1 MYWKKKIGILKT
13 VKFRTALWYAL
24 LFAASS
30 MLLFIGIYYIL
41 KAGMIATVDQQLV
54 SLSRQLEDCYVN
66 GEMDNVTP
74 PEMDKIPKPVKTAA
88 RKAVNGLQI
97 KDGWRER
104 NENRSWYEIIGV
116 LGRKSYDISISSD
129 GKVLEVEE
137 RILENRIH
145 LLARIFNREVYY
157 QGVNRIFF
165 RLIAPDGRVLAE
177 SDGRSWEKLARKRD
191 YRRSLPFNKP
201 VTVAVPSRSSLR
213 IFERRLFDGNI
224 LEAGVNLRF
233 GESLLQTYRSVFAVF
248 SGTLLLLSAVVG
260 WIIAAKT
267 MKGVDRVSRAAV
279 AISQGDFSRRVAGG
293 GEGAEIDEL
302 VLAFNDMLA
311 KIESLILDLKEVSD
325 NVAHDLRTPLTR
337 IRGIVETTVSGGPSP
352 ADYET
357 MAGEIVEE
365 CDRLIEMINTM
376 LEITRTDAGT
386 ADLVFADVD
395 LVPLARQAY
404 NLFLPTAEIKNIDF
418 RLDIS
423 ETGYFIR
430 GDLPRLQRMVANLL
444 DNAIKYT
451 PENGKVE
458 LAVNSADGQ
467 VRITVRDNGPGIS
480 QADQN
485 RIFDRFFRGDGSRS
499 QPGNGLGLSLVRA
512 IVKAHKGRLNVI
524 SSPGAGSVFEL
535 SFSTLDGTVK

>member
-1 MYWKKKIGILKT
+1 MYWKKKISILKT

-30 MLLFIGIYYIL
+30 MLLFIGIYYTL
-41 KAGMIATVDQQLV
+41 KAGMIANVDRQLV

-74 PEMDKIPKPVKTAA
+74 PEMDKIPEAIKAAA
-88 RKAVNGLQI
+88 RKAVKNLQI

-116 LGRKSYDISISSD
+116 VGRKSYDISISSG
-129 GKVLEVEE
+129 GKVLEIEE
-137 RILENRIH
+137 RILENRVR
-145 LLARIFNREVYY
+145 LLERNFNREVYY

-165 RLIAPDGRVLAE
+165 RLIAPDGRVLAG

-191 YRRSLPFNKP
+191 YRRNIPFDVP
-201 VTVAVPSRSSLR
+201 TTVAVPSRSPLR
-213 IFERRLFDGNI
+213 IFERKLFDGNI
-224 LEAGVNLRF
+224 LETGVNLRF
-233 GESLLQTYRSVFAVF
+233 GEALLRTYRSVFAIF
-248 SGTLLLLSAVVG
+248 SGTLLLLSAVIG

-267 MKGVDRVSRAAV
+267 MKGVERVSRAAV

-293 GEGAEIDEL
+293 GEGTEIDEL
-302 VLAFNDMLA
+302 VLTFNDMLA
-311 KIESLILDLKEVSD
+311 KIESLIFDLKEVSD

-337 IRGIVETTVSGGPSP
+337 IRGIVETTVHGNPVP
-352 ADYET
+352 ADYEL

-386 ADLVFADVD
+386 ADLTFSDVD
-395 LVPLARQAY
+395 LTLLARQAH
-404 NLFLPTAEIKNIDF
+404 NLFLPMAEVKSIDF
-418 RLDIS
+418 RLDIPV
-423 ETGYFIR
+423 GKCFIR
-430 GDLPRLQRMVANLL
+430 GDLPRLQRLVANLL

-451 PENGKVE
+451 PEGGKVE
-458 LAVNSADGQ
+458 LAISTADGL
-467 VRITVRDNGPGIS
+467 VRIAVRDNGQGIS
-480 QADQN
+480 ATDQSH
-485 RIFDRFFRGDGSRS
+485 IFDRFFRGDGSRS

-512 IVKAHKGRLNVI
+512 IVKAHNGSINTI
-524 SSPGAGSVFEL
+524 SSPGAGSIFEL
-535 SFSTLDGTVK
+535 TFSALSRAVK

>member
-1 MYWKKKIGILKT
+1 
-13 VKFRTALWYAL
+13 
-24 LFAASS
+24 

-41 KAGMIATVDQQLV
+41 KTAMIADVDRQLV

-66 GEMDNVTP
+66 GEIDNVTP
-74 PEMDKIPKPVKTAA
+74 PEMAEIPETIKVAA
-88 RKAVNGLQI
+88 RKAVKNLQI

-104 NENRSWYEIIGV
+104 NEKRSWYEIIGV
-116 LGRKSYDISISSD
+116 AGRKSYDISISSG

-137 RILENRIH
+137 RLPENRIR
-145 LLARIFNREVYY
+145 LLERNFNREVYY
-157 QGVNRIFF
+157 QGANRIFF

-177 SDGRSWEKLARKRD
+177 SDGRSWEKLARKHN
-191 YRRSLPFNKP
+191 YRRNLPFDKA
-201 VTVAVPSRSSLR
+201 VTVAVPSRSPLR

-224 LEAGVNLRF
+224 LETGVNLRF
-233 GESLLQTYRSVFAVF
+233 GESLLRTYRSVFAVF
-248 SGTLLLLSAVVG
+248 FGTLLLLSAAVG

-267 MKGVDRVSRAAV
+267 MKGVDRVRRAAV

-311 KIESLILDLKEVSD
+311 KIELLILDLKEVSD

-337 IRGIVETTVSGGPSP
+337 IRGVVETTVHGSPSP

-386 ADLVFADVD
+386 ADLAYSDVN
-395 LVPLARQAY
+395 LAPLARQAY
-404 NLFLPTAEIKNIDF
+404 NLFLPTAEIKNIYF
-418 RLDIS
+418 RLDVPS
-423 ETGYFIR
+423 DGCFIR

-451 PENGKVE
+451 PKGGEVE
-458 LAVNSADGQ
+458 LAVNSADGL
-467 VRITVRDNGPGIS
+467 VRIRVRDNGPGIS
-480 QADQN
+480 EADQN
-485 RIFDRFFRGDGSRS
+485 HIFDRFFRGDLSRS

-512 IVKAHKGRLNVI
+512 IVKAHKGSLNVI

-535 SFSTLDGTVK
+535 IFSVLDSTVK